1 MFHGLHQGP
10 ELVFSLLK
18 LILRH
23 GAGHDS
29 TSRLGIEAVV
39 FAEKGADCDGL
50 VDRPVEPERADTSGI
65 GHAAVR
71 LKLID
76 KLHGAHFRSA
86 AEGAG
91 GQCLPEKFVDIC
103 VLGKFSHDAADHVDY
118 VGVEL
123 YLLEIF
129 HVHPAAAA
137 AEVVAGKVYEHDML
151 GVLFGVIEKF
161 LREFMV
167 AGVVACATECPG
179 YRVDV
184 CLPVCSHAEMS
195 LRRRAEYLEIAEI
208 EEKQIGEGL
217 MERSAR

>member
-1 MFHGLHQGP
+1 MARTFGAP
-10 ELVFSLLK
+10 
-18 LILRH
+18 LRVL
-23 GAGHDS
+23 S
-29 TSRLGIEAVV
+29 
-39 FAEKGADCDGL
+39 
-50 VDRPVEPERADTSGI
+50 
-65 GHAAVR
+65 
-71 LKLID
+71 
-76 KLHGAHFRSA
+76 
-86 AEGAG
+86 

-208 EEKQIGEGL
+208 EEKQIGGGIDGAECAIDVELIPVNPCEKRREGTI
-217 MERSAR
+217 